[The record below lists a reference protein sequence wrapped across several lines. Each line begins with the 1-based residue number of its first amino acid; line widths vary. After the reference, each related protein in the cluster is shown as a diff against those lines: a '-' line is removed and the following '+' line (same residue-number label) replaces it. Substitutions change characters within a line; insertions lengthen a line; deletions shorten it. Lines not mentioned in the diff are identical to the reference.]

1 MYYPYLRGR
10 QNELLGLQELLDAGK
25 LGGKVVP
32 VIEPVKF
39 SSTFINTLR
48 KFVEKRH
55 PLILIKNR
63 ELENLNR
70 NIGKHKKNMKEI
82 PNLWSNIRRYY
93 DQSI

>member
-55 PLILIKNR
+55 PLILIKNPRVGKFEQEYR
-63 ELENLNR
+63 EAQ
-70 NIGKHKKNMKEI
+70 KNMKEI